1 VSAQGRGRADRPS
14 GAGDRPWGAGDGAP
28 GAGDRPWGAGD
39 GAPGAGPAAPAAPS
53 CTVALCP
60 ICAVVTSLGEAAPEL
75 AAHLAL
81 AGREL
86 LVALRSL
93 IDARLQTLDAPEPA
107 TRLERVTLEPG

>member
-1 VSAQGRGRADRPS
+1 MSAQGRRRPDRPVS
-14 GAGDRPWGAGDGAP
+14 PGREAP
-28 GAGDRPWGAGD
+28 
-39 GAPGAGPAAPAAPS
+39 APSAAAPS

-60 ICAVVTSLGEAAPEL
+60 ICAVVTGLGEAAPEL
-75 AAHLAL
+75 AAHLAV

-86 LVALRSL
+86 LLALRSL